1 MNSLFRK
8 IKNYVIFSP
17 TAQENDFK
25 LKKKSNDIEY
35 DVRDEKTETTANDTV
50 SKSYEENISYVRNR
64 FNVPI
69 NNDIVIRE
77 LVLKEGRKAFIVFID
92 GMVSTDMVDLAIIK
106 TLLEIP
112 YFSDDKIYSYE
123 TEIIDR
129 FIAHSQAI
137 TTNSMDTIFEE
148 VNFGGCAVFV
158 DGFSKGFSLD
168 VREWICILLRKFLMF
183 LLMLFQTVTV
193 KHNLLY
199 FKIMLLFFF
208 IQALYL
214 LQFDFG

>member
-1 MNSLFRK
+1 M
-8 IKNYVIFSP
+8 IFSP

-25 LKKKSNDIEY
+25 LKNKSNYIEY

-50 SKSYEENISYVRNR
+50 SKSYEENLSYVRNR

-112 YFSDDKIYSYE
+112 YFSDDKIY
-123 TEIIDR
+123 
-129 FIAHSQAI
+129 
-137 TTNSMDTIFEE
+137 
-148 VNFGGCAVFV
+148 
-158 DGFSKGFSLD
+158 L
-168 VREWICILLRKFLMF
+168 
-183 LLMLFQTVTV
+183 QTVW
-193 KHNLLY
+193 
-199 FKIMLLFFF
+199 I
-208 IQALYL
+208 LYL
-214 LQFDFG
+214 KKLILVVVLCL

>member
-25 LKKKSNDIEY
+25 LKNKSNDIEY

-112 YFSDDKIYSYE
+112 YFSDDRY
-123 TEIIDR
+123 
-129 FIAHSQAI
+129 
-137 TTNSMDTIFEE
+137 
-148 VNFGGCAVFV
+148 
-158 DGFSKGFSLD
+158 
-168 VREWICILLRKFLMF
+168 
-183 LLMLFQTVTV
+183 TVM
-193 KHNLLY
+193 KL
-199 FKIMLLFFF
+199 K
-208 IQALYL
+208 
-214 LQFDFG
+214 